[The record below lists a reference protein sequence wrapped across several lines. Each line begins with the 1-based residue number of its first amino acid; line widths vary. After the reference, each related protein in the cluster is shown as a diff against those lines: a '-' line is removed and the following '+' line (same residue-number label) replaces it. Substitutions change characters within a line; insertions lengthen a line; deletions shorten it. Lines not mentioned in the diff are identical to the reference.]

1 MGEKNTNK
9 LPLGVKILGGLN
21 CLLGFASLIRYFKIT
36 PEDFQKS
43 LELFQNKNLPAD
55 ITFEQFKTYNIV
67 PMLVSFVFLVSGVG
81 ILLRKEWA
89 RKTTLYVS
97 FSLAILIFV
106 SILVHPAMVRLVGP
120 QILYLGVIIVYFTNR
135 KIENFFVPEKRQG
148 QAGAE

>member
-1 MGEKNTNK
+1 M
-9 LPLGVKILGGLN
+9 
-21 CLLGFASLIRYFKIT
+21 LGFASLIRYFKIT
-36 PEDFQKS
+36 PEDFQRS

-55 ITFEQFKTYNIV
+55 ITFEQFKMYNIV
-67 PMLVSFVFLVSGVG
+67 PMLVSFIFLVSGVG

>member
-1 MGEKNTNK
+1 
-9 LPLGVKILGGLN
+9 
-21 CLLGFASLIRYFKIT
+21 
-36 PEDFQKS
+36 
-43 LELFQNKNLPAD
+43 LPAD

-106 SILVHPAMVRLVGP
+106 SILIHPAMVRIVGP

-148 QAGAE
+148 QAGEE